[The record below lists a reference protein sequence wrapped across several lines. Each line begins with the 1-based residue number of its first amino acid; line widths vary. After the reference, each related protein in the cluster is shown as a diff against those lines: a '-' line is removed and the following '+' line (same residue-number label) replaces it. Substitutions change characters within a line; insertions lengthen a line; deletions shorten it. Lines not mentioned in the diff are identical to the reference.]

1 MQLIRSGSNYYIWW
15 GLDTGAED
23 QYPQVTIYEFD
34 SATPIQTINFT
45 HLVLGGYISSTA
57 LTYSGADLD
66 VFGVAVVYS
75 DAGHSVE
82 NTDYGREFPTF
93 HIDDSSEFD
102 NTADEVIT
110 DSASRTASQAD
121 VSGLSTFDGDL
132 SSLATLAE
140 QTTQGTKISNIL
152 KALINTK
159 FLDDVNY
166 KIIIYDDDGTTP
178 LYEFYTKNAAG
189 DLSTS
194 AIKKFEKI

>member
-1 MQLIRSGSNYYIWW
+1 MQLIRSGQNYYIWW

-93 HIDDSSEFD
+93 HIDDSSLDYTGLKHYWDQDNDKFYIYESDGITVLREFD
-102 NTADEVIT
+102 VTT
-110 DSASRTASQAD
+110 DSQGILT
-121 VSGLSTFDGDL
+121 
-132 SSLATLAE
+132 TL
-140 QTTQGTKISNIL
+140 
-152 KALINTK
+152 
-159 FLDDVNY
+159 V
-166 KIIIYDDDGTTP
+166 P
-178 LYEFYTKNAAG
+178 V
-189 DLSTS
+189 
-194 AIKKFEKI
+194 